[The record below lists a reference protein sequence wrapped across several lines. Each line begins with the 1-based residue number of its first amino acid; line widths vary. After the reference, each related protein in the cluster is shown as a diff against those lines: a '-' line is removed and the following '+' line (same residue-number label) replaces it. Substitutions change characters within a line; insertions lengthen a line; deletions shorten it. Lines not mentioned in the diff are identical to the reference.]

1 MSAQKEKNINKQTI
15 DNFNPDTMS
24 FEQSCQD
31 FLLKILEFDAG
42 SGYENFNDF
51 IKEEASDYQNS
62 GDGVTY
68 VVWNVF
74 YDKNDKEIDREIMG
88 FYTLATG
95 AIPYTDRIRLDEI
108 EAKETGKEFDEQ
120 TCGLPIV
127 EIKMFAISKKY
138 QDIFYEYAD
147 EVLPVSAWIMRNI
160 ILNIKH
166 ILDNVVGFKGIF
178 LHSLPDAE
186 SFYLKNGFSLL
197 EKNMQALYS
206 VDSEYTPMYL
216 TLKPVYIN
224 YDE

>member
-1 MSAQKEKNINKQTI
+1 MNEQEEKNINRQTI

-31 FLLKILEFDAG
+31 FLLKLLEFDAG
-42 SGYENFNDF
+42 TGYENFNDF

-74 YDKNDKEIDREIMG
+74 YNEDDKEVSREIMG

-108 EAKETGKEFDEQ
+108 EAKATGKEFDEQ

-138 QDIFYEYAD
+138 QDVFYEYGD
-147 EVLPVSAWIMRNI
+147 EIITISAWIMRNI
-160 ILNIKH
+160 ILNIMS

-178 LHSLPDAE
+178 LHSLPEAE
-186 SFYLKNGFSLL
+186 SFYLKMDLVYWKKICKHCILL
-197 EKNMQALYS
+197 IQNILQC
-206 VDSEYTPMYL
+206 
-216 TLKPVYIN
+216 I
-224 YDE
+224 

>member
-42 SGYENFNDF
+42 SGYEN
-51 IKEEASDYQNS
+51 
-62 GDGVTY
+62 
-68 VVWNVF
+68 
-74 YDKNDKEIDREIMG
+74 
-88 FYTLATG
+88 
-95 AIPYTDRIRLDEI
+95 
-108 EAKETGKEFDEQ
+108 
-120 TCGLPIV
+120 
-127 EIKMFAISKKY
+127 
-138 QDIFYEYAD
+138 
-147 EVLPVSAWIMRNI
+147 
-160 ILNIKH
+160 
-166 ILDNVVGFKGIF
+166 
-178 LHSLPDAE
+178 
-186 SFYLKNGFSLL
+186 LL